1 MTDQVAT
8 RTGAEEITWDL
19 SDLYSAVNDLAIDR
33 DFNEAIARAEKLAE
47 NYKDRIASLDTEEM
61 RDLLEEYEAINNLA
75 QKIGAYAY
83 LHWST
88 NTEDAARGALL
99 QKSNER
105 ESRLNQKLI
114 FVELEWAHTP
124 EEKAH
129 SLMQNP
135 VLEKY
140 RHWLEVARLYQPYLL
155 SEPEEK
161 ILSEKSVTGRNAWM
175 RFLDETLGAKRYDL
189 RSEMAAQ
196 EVVLSKLYEPDRDLR
211 HDASK
216 AMTQGLTDMARITTF
231 VFNSVL
237 ADKASD
243 DELRGYPAWISSRNL
258 GNQVD
263 DKSVEAL
270 IEAVTSRY
278 DIVERYYNL
287 KRRLL
292 GLDELTEYDRYAP
305 LPSASRTYTW
315 DEAREIVL
323 NAYGAFHP
331 RMSEIASLF
340 FERNWIDAAPTPGKI
355 GGAYSAN
362 ITPDTHPYILMN
374 FEGKAKHVRTLAH
387 ELGHGVHQYLSRE
400 RGLLEMHTPL
410 TTAETASVFAEML
423 IFQDLLSRETD
434 PEIRLSMLTTK
445 LEESFATVFRQ
456 IAMNRFEDAIH
467 IARRTEGELTTE
479 RFSELWL
486 QTQRDMFRGS
496 VNLTDDYGIWW
507 SYVTHFIHVPGYV
520 YAYSFGELLVLA
532 LYARYQEV
540 GSDFA
545 DLYLKMLAAGG
556 SDWPNELVKP
566 LGVDLSD
573 PNFWTHGLQI
583 LDEMGT
589 EAEVLASQI
598 GK

>member
-124 EEKAH
+124 EEKAR

-211 HDASK
+211 RDASK

>member
-124 EEKAH
+124 EEKAR